1 MKGISHP
8 SQSSLQPPSEPL
20 PELWSPGPSCCQEN
34 RLPSLLWNLCVLGK
48 GERGVCVHT
57 CTQAQRS
64 VARGC
69 VSVHVTHSRVR
80 RGALVFCVC
89 WGGLDLLPL
98 SVSTFQSQPGVCVRA
113 LSPTPQPAVQATGFP
128 PLFLIPVSL
137 GVRSLQ
143 ATSVCRDG
151 GRQEAS
157 SSSRL
162 GTASPH
168 PPHTPTPGECNKA
181 LAFLE
186 AA

>member
-1 MKGISHP
+1 M
-8 SQSSLQPPSEPL
+8 EPRAL
-20 PELWSPGPSCCQEN
+20 CCQEN

-48 GERGVCVHT
+48 GERGVYVHA

-69 VSVHVTHSRVR
+69 VSVHVTHSRAW

-98 SVSTFQSQPGVCVRA
+98 SVSTFQSQPGVCAHASVHVCVCARA
-113 LSPTPQPAVQATGFP
+113 FPNPSACCPGHRPP

-168 PPHTPTPGECNKA
+168 PPRTPTPGECNKA